1 MSISRQ
7 VPARTLALVVM
18 AAGVATASPEF
29 TVDAIGEFTPIPL
42 PDTLRSLSDQTSG
55 YKPTA
60 RR

>member
-1 MSISRQ
+1 MNTKRQ
-7 VPARTLALVVM
+7 MPTRSLALVVM

-29 TVDAIGEFTPIPL
+29 AVETVGEFTPIRL
-42 PDTLRSLSDQTSG
+42 SDTLLSFSDPTSG

>member
-7 VPARTLALVVM
+7 VPVRSLALVVM

-42 PDTLRSLSDQTSG
+42 SDMLRSLSDSTPG
-55 YKPTA
+55 YKPAA

>member
-1 MSISRQ
+1 
-7 VPARTLALVVM
+7 LVVM